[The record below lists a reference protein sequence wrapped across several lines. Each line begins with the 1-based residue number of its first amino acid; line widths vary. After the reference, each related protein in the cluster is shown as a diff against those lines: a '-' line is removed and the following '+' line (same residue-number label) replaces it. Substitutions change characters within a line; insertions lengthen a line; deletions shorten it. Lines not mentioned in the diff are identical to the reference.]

1 MANEEKT
8 QREQLES
15 ALYKRWE
22 TALESDGGIANEHT
36 AYTTAIVLEN
46 YFNYLSKH
54 PVLIAEDKMQ
64 TDAFTGVNLALI
76 GIIRRV
82 IPEILA
88 ANELVGMQAMPT
100 PKSPI
105 FSMQFYRNDA
115 KGNSIADQEIWKPF
129 TQQPTAIGETFDYS
143 SGIVREI
150 LVAGAAIPGS
160 GYPTQNTTGYYEVP
174 AVLAPETS
182 KLVWAGKGN
191 QNKDKDNGF
200 IPEGTAFI
208 LPSSVNITRR
218 NSAGVVQARGYFD
231 GSAYGTGTVTF
242 VEEAGLP
249 ASGDLAGITLNQSSG
264 VSVPVSILWTGVSNL
279 AAGDTIEVNYQI
291 SFEGDANQP
300 EMTFKITDQTIGLI
314 KRMLRG
320 RYTLDSAFDVNVL
333 HGINLENEMTNM
345 IKLDL
350 TNGISREIIDDLRK
364 MAGIR
369 YKLNVA
375 NYVGATPSAGVSAQ
389 GNYNDSTLVIL
400 DWINRLSAEIANR
413 TRLSRGDWVVA
424 NPVTISFLDR
434 VPGFVGAGVNGNER
448 GLGFVG
454 HLGGRLKFYADPQYP
469 IGEFLIGRKG
479 KTPTEN
485 GYMHCPYLP
494 ITASPTMH
502 NQLTGDPI
510 KIFYT
515 RYGKTFR
522 AFNPVTKKFNE
533 NVILNGENHYARLV
547 LDGTGPANFAP
558 QPLNEALNTFPV

>member
-1 MANEEKT
+1 MANEKT
-8 QREQLES
+8 QREQEES
-15 ALYKRWE
+15 ALFKRWQV
-22 TALESDGGIANEHT
+22 ALESEGGIADEHT

-46 YFNYLSKH
+46 YFNFLSQH
-54 PVLIAEDKMQ
+54 PILIAEDKMQ

-82 IPEILA
+82 IPEIIA

-105 FSMQFYRNDA
+105 FTMQFYRNDA
-115 KGNSIADQEIWKPF
+115 KGNTIAEQEMWKPF
-129 TQQPTAIGETFDYS
+129 TSQPTGIGETFDYS
-143 SGIVREI
+143 SGVVKENY
-150 LVAGAAIPGS
+150 VADAAPIGDQLSS
-160 GYPTQNTTGYYEVP
+160 GFYSGGTI
-174 AVLAPETS
+174 ASAAAAAHSLI
-182 KLVWAGKGN
+182 WAKNGN
-191 QNKDKDNGF
+191 QNKDKTSGF
-200 IPEGTAFI
+200 IPDGTAFV
-208 LPSSVNITRR
+208 LPGSINITV
-218 NSAGVVQARGYFD
+218 NDNTGAVIFQGYFA
-231 GSAYGTGTVTF
+231 GSPYGAGSENIVETFPTPGGATAVYVLNKANTNAAVTISRPALVGT
-242 VEEAGLP
+242 AK
-249 ASGDLAGITLNQSSG
+249 
-264 VSVPVSILWTGVSNL
+264 VSI
-279 AAGDTIEVNYQI
+279 AYEI

-300 EMTFKITDQTIGLI
+300 EMTFKITDKTLSMI

-369 YKLNVA
+369 YNLNLA
-375 NYVGATPSAGVSAQ
+375 TYSQNPSLVGASTA
-389 GNYNDSTLVIL
+389 GNYNDATMALL

-413 TRLSRGDWVVA
+413 TRLSRGNWVVA
-424 NPVTISFLDR
+424 NPVSISFLDR
-434 VPGFVGAGVNGNER
+434 VPGFVGSGVNGNER
-448 GLGFVG
+448 GMGFVG

-469 IGEFLIGRKG
+469 IGEYLIGRKG
-479 KTPTEN
+479 STPTEN
-485 GYMHCPYLP
+485 GYIHCPYLP

-522 AFNPVTKKFNE
+522 AFNKETKTFNE
-533 NVILNGENHYARLV
+533 NQILNGENHYARLIV
-547 LDGTGPANFAP
+547 NNNAPNFSAQALDAT
-558 QPLNEALNTFPV
+558 QDSTTI

>member
-1 MANEEKT
+1 METKS
-8 QREQLES
+8 QRDQLQS
-15 ALYKRWE
+15 DLFKKWSV
-22 TALESDGGIANEHT
+22 ALESEGGIANEHT
-36 AYTTAIVLEN
+36 AYTTAVVLEN
-46 YFNYLSKH
+46 YFNFLSQH
-54 PVLIAEDKMQ
+54 PILIAEDKMQ
-64 TDAFTGVNLALI
+64 TDAFTGINLALI

-105 FSMQFYRNDA
+105 FTMQFYRNDA
-115 KGNSIADQEIWKPF
+115 KGNTITNQEIWKPF
-129 TQQPTAIGETFDYS
+129 TSQPTEIGETFDYS
-143 SGIVREI
+143 SGIVKEK
-150 LVAGAAIPGS
+150 LVGAGALVGGYGVQDANGRYVVPNAI
-160 GYPTQNTTGYYEVP
+160 
-174 AVLAPETS
+174 AAETVN
-182 KLVWAGKGN
+182 LYWAGKGN
-191 QNKDKDNGF
+191 QNKDKDSGF
-200 IPEGTAFI
+200 IPNGTAFI
-208 LPSSVNITRR
+208 LPSSVN
-218 NSAGVVQARGYFD
+218 VVRKDSTGAVLARVYFD
-231 GSAYGTGTVTF
+231 GSAYGSGTLAATH
-242 VEEAGLP
+242 E
-249 ASGDLAGITLNQSSG
+249 SGSADLDGILLNLSSG
-264 VSVPVSILWTGVSNL
+264 PSDPVSITFTG
-279 AAGDTIEVNYQI
+279 AAALGTDVIEVGYQI

-300 EMTFKITDQTIGLI
+300 EMTFKITDQTIALI

-364 MAGIR
+364 MAGI
-369 YKLNVA
+369 YKQVDMA
-375 NYVGATPSAGVSAQ
+375 DYVGTTPGALMSTN

-413 TRLSRGDWVVA
+413 TRLSRGNWVVA

-434 VPGFVGAGVNGNER
+434 VPGFVGSGVNGNER
-448 GLGFVG
+448 GIGFVG

-479 KTPTEN
+479 TSATEN
-485 GYMHCPYLP
+485 GYLHCPYLP

-522 AFNPVTKKFNE
+522 AYDPQAKKFNN

-547 LDGTGPANFAP
+547 IKNTAPNFSAQALTPPAIP
-558 QPLNEALNTFPV
+558 PLP

>member
-1 MANEEKT
+1 MAQNKAEL
-8 QREQLES
+8 EQAKSDLF
-15 ALYKRWE
+15 KRWQV
-22 TALESDGGIANEHT
+22 ALESEGGIADEHT

-46 YFNYLSKH
+46 YFNYLSNH
-54 PVLIAEDKMQ
+54 PILIAEDKMQ

-82 IPEILA
+82 IPEIIA

-105 FSMQFYRNDA
+105 FTMQFYRNDA
-115 KGNSIADQEIWKPF
+115 KGNTIPNQEMWKPF
-129 TQQPTAIGETFDYS
+129 TSQPTAIGETFDYS
-143 SGIVREI
+143 SGTVKENYVQNVAAIGTQLASGFYSAGASI
-150 LVAGAAIPGS
+150 AGAA
-160 GYPTQNTTGYYEVP
+160 TGHP
-174 AVLAPETS
+174 LF
-182 KLVWAGKGN
+182 WAKFGN

-200 IPEGTAFI
+200 IPGDTAFV
-208 LPSSVNITRR
+208 LPGSINVTAYNAAGSVIF
-218 NSAGVVQARGYFD
+218 QGYFA
-231 GSAYGTGTVTF
+231 GSPYGSGSENIVETFPTPGGATAVYVLNKANSNAAVTIDR
-242 VEEAGLP
+242 P
-249 ASGDLAGITLNQSSG
+249 ALAGTDKI
-264 VSVPVSILWTGVSNL
+264 SISY
-279 AAGDTIEVNYQI
+279 EI

-350 TNGISREIIDDLRK
+350 TNGISREIVDDLRK

-369 YKLNVA
+369 YNLDMTAYGALNPA
-375 NYVGATPSAGVSAQ
+375 SNIGASTT
-389 GNYNDSTLVIL
+389 GNYNDATLVIL
-400 DWINRLSAEIANR
+400 DWVNRLSAEIANR
-413 TRLSRGDWVVA
+413 TRLSRGNWVLA

-434 VPGFVGAGVNGNER
+434 VPGFVGSGVNGNER
-448 GLGFVG
+448 GMGFAG

-479 KTPTEN
+479 STPTEN
-485 GYMHCPYLP
+485 GYIHCPYLP

-522 AFNPVTKKFNE
+522 AFNKETKKFND
-533 NVILNGENHYARLV
+533 NVILNGENHYARLIV
-547 LDGTGPANFAP
+547 SNNAPNFSA
-558 QPLNEALNTFPV
+558 QALNATQDSTTI